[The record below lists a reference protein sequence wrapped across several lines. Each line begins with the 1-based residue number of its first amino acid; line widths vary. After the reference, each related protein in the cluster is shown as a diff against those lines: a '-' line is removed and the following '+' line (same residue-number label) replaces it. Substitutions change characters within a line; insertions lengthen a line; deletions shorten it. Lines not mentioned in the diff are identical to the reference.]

1 MVGKHCNTDDL
12 TIYIYNS
19 KQGYCDYFQIL
30 NRWRVN
36 DNIGVTDWTYRVKK
50 KNLLLYL
57 HDVASGS
64 GVNLHLIISLFSSP

>member
-1 MVGKHCNTDDL
+1 MLISISMDGREHCNIDDL

-19 KQGYCDYFQIL
+19 KQGYCDYSQIL

-50 KNLLLYL
+50 KIY
-57 HDVASGS
+57 SYIFTS
-64 GVNLHLIISLFSSP
+64 